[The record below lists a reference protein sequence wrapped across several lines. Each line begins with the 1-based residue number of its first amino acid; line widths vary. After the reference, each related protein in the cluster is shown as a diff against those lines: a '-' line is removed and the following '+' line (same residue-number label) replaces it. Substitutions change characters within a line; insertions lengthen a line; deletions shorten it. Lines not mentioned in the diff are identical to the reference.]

1 MARIRQATV
10 AVAAVASLAAAA
22 APASATSPFDPAVF
36 GTATRGHESVMT
48 AVYVYP
54 TGAQLLAVWTQDG
67 IGCSVNRK
75 LRITGTFDYT
85 PSPSGR
91 SRHYRITRTFRVGN
105 CAEGGPNTGFTLRAY
120 KRHAVCPGGRWHPGD
135 YQMSTTATDLVTG
148 LKASADVQFTMSR
161 PC

>member
-1 MARIRQATV
+1 MAGIRCATT
-10 AVAAVASLAAAA
+10 AAAALAALAAA
-22 APASATSPFDPAVF
+22 APATAAGPFDPAVL

-54 TGAQLLAVWTQDG
+54 TGAQLLAVWTEDG
-67 IGCSVNRK
+67 IGCSVGHR

-91 SRHYRITRTFRVGN
+91 SRRYRITRTFRVGN

-135 YQMSTTATDLVTG
+135 YQMSTTATDLATG
-148 LKASADVQFTMSR
+148 LKASADVQFTISR